1 MASPS
6 KKDEQAGLSTCKLQ
20 QAHKS
25 LQQAHKS
32 NDTTGGKR
40 RFAVTRRPR
49 SAVVSRPDDPAR
61 CRHVRGHRP
70 SLWSGRAV
78 ATTRKSLLVS
88 VIRCRHGHGLAFL
101 WHYNERYWSAQTR
114 IDAAPQ

>member
-1 MASPS
+1 RFVDLQTPTGHIRVMTRR
-6 KKDEQAGLSTCKLQ
+6 AGS
-20 QAHKS
+20 A
-25 LQQAHKS
+25 
-32 NDTTGGKR
+32 D
-40 RFAVTRRPR
+40 VTRRPR

-88 VIRCRHGHGLAFL
+88 VVRCRHGHGLAFL
-101 WHYNERYWSAQTR
+101 WHYNERNWSAQTR
-114 IDAAPQ
+114 FDAASQ